1 MSHDFKF
8 SARSYSRSIYEGLI
22 FTSLYLAGIAVAES
36 FIVII
41 FLDLPLSLAPIVIGL
56 LVFSVYVND
65 QLIDLENDDILNPRE
80 RSYISRHKDV
90 LYVFASV
97 SYGIALSLSVWGGL
111 LAFAIALIPGIA
123 WIFYASDI
131 FSDITSWIGIPLSQ
145 VKEVFFLNTTLV
157 AVAWAVTLLFIPV
170 GFGGSAAV
178 PTIIAVFSYFFFRVF
193 KNTEISNIPDRAS
206 DLDHGI
212 STLPTM
218 FGVTQTRWVLHGID
232 VLTAG
237 VVLFAVNEGYI
248 PALLSLALF
257 AGILYSS
264 GVVALVEK
272 YRNRGVLTRLA
283 EYEYLVVFGALV
295 LILFQRTPEISISI
309 RQLMPLT
316 IAASLMIAIGIG
328 ISAGLLAWREYPEP
342 GSLPLVVMLAGQSW
356 WSVTLFLEF
365 QATSLATKLVLADIR
380 WIGIVLIPVGWLWF
394 SLEYTGH
401 NRYLKPQYIAGLL
414 IIPLFTVFLA
424 LTGPYNSL
432 LYQSSEVITNNGL
445 SFLSRTGGPWFWVI
459 AGYTYVLGMLGAIP
473 LLDLIRDNNLLFRG
487 QSTALLVGIAAPWI
501 ANAAFLSGAFPLTG
515 FDPTPLAFG
524 ISGVAYLGAL
534 TRFQLLGFSPTPSRS
549 ARRVAYERMGQG
561 AIVVDR
567 NDFIID
573 INPKAIEML
582 GTKKDDAM
590 GDLANNVVPD
600 YEELPDGDG
609 DADSVTIRD
618 DERSRSFEV
627 TVSTIRDPYGRA
639 TNKIIT
645 LNDITDL
652 IDREQRI
659 SVLNRILRHNIRNEL
674 NVVEGHLGMLEDQVR
689 ADGAK
694 HVKKAQKSTH
704 RVIRFAERARHVE
717 ESLREDVKSTTVA
730 VAEVVDRLVTES
742 KERYPQATVDSEF
755 GPATDAEVL
764 IRVID
769 EKLFE
774 MALIELIENA
784 IMHHDSETPEIT
796 IRVTAEGGQVRVSV
810 ADDGPGIP
818 EQEKDVLQARS
829 ETALDHSS
837 GLGLWLVKWTVS
849 LSEGSL
855 AFSEVEPR
863 GSEVSL
869 TFAAPGDNED
879 EDTTPE

>member
-8 SARSYSRSIYEGLI
+8 SARHYSRSVYESFIY
-22 FTSLYLAGIAVAES
+22 TSLYLAGIAVAES

-80 RSYISRHKDV
+80 RDYIGQHKDV

-97 SYGIALSLSVWGGL
+97 SYGLALSLSVWGGL

-157 AVAWAVTLLFIPV
+157 AVAWAVTLLFIPI
-170 GFGGSAAV
+170 GFGGFVAGPSV
-178 PTIIAVFSYFFFRVF
+178 FVVFSYFFLRVF
-193 KNTEISNIPDRAS
+193 KNTEISNVPDRAS

-218 FGVTQTRWVLHGID
+218 FGVTRTRWVLHGID
-232 VLTAG
+232 VLTAALL
-237 VVLFAVNEGYI
+237 LFALTEGYL
-248 PALLSLALF
+248 PALLSIALF
-257 AGILYSS
+257 AGLLYST
-264 GVVALVEK
+264 GVVALIEK
-272 YRNRGVLTRLA
+272 YRNRGILTRLA

-295 LILFQRTPEISISI
+295 LILFQRTPEISISV

-356 WSVTLFLEF
+356 WSATLFLEF

-401 NRYLKPQYIAGLL
+401 NRYLKPHFIAGLL
-414 IIPLFTVFLA
+414 VVPLFTVFLA

-432 LYQSSEVITNNGL
+432 LYQSSEVVTNNGL
-445 SFLSRTGGPWFWVI
+445 SFLDRTGGPWFWVI
-459 AGYTYVLGMLGAIP
+459 AGYTYILGLLGAIP

-515 FDPTPLAFG
+515 FDPTPIAFG

-573 INPKAIEML
+573 INPKAVEML
-582 GTKKDDAM
+582 GIEKDDAM
-590 GDLANNVVPD
+590 GELATNIVSD
-600 YEELPDGDG
+600 YEDLPDGDETT
-609 DADSVTIRD
+609 DSVTIRD
-618 DERSRSFEV
+618 EERSRSFEV
-627 TVSTIRDPYGRA
+627 TVSTITDPYGRA

-674 NVVEGHLGMLEDQVR
+674 NVVEGHLGMLEDQVPS
-689 ADGAK
+689 DGTK
-694 HVKKAQKSTH
+694 HIKKAQKSTH

-717 ESLREDVKSTTVA
+717 ESLRKDARAMTVS
-730 VAEVVDRLVTES
+730 VAEVVGRLVTES
-742 KERYPQATVDSEF
+742 RERYTNVTIDSEF
-755 GPATDAEVL
+755 GPATDADVM

-784 IMHHDSETPEIT
+784 IVHNDREDPEIT
-796 IRVTAEGGQVRVSV
+796 IRVTAESDQVRVNV
-810 ADDGPGIP
+810 ADNGPGIP
-818 EQEKDVLQARS
+818 EQEQDVLQARS

-855 AFSEVEPR
+855 AFAEVEPS
-863 GSEVSL
+863 GSVVSL
-869 TFAAPGDNED
+869 TFAAANEPLD
-879 EDTTPE
+879 EE